1 MIDLDILKDH
11 GYTQAVMKSA
21 FTAKKPSDKIKKLTD
36 KMRNRIQE
44 GVSRSL
50 RDHKLYYSL
59 DLAWNAPLRQIS
71 PTLLHSLM
79 NKESDDKSVASALES
94 WGVSHLVEDHVS
106 AKGETTKALNLPRF
120 YQIFVPLVKAYVTIR
135 WARIFNDRNLV
146 PLFKF
151 EPQKSTQENRV
162 KGEVVTD
169 RVQLISQQYDY
180 PTVLSQSIFQMLHYG
195 YCFQFPKESWHSEK
209 QLERDSDGGEKETY
223 TKEGIRYHSPH
234 PARTFWD
241 VAHRP
246 SSFNSDTGCKFCGYW
261 TIKRYADVKNNPH
274 YYNTDKVTAGSIDW
288 LTTNP
293 NFGLYVNSG
302 YSGVVNFLKKET
314 GSMLMDREKEIQ
326 YYSSEHDDHSVL
338 VTEYFEKLNPK
349 KVGLFDYDYDVWFRF
364 CLAQDDTV
372 VYAEPLPYCPAIYY
386 GYDSNELQTINPSLS
401 LEILPF
407 QDHVGNMLTQYLL
420 SIKQNLTNLTFVDED
435 QVGSVTIDEIND
447 AGQNMYSTLNF
458 VGYSSR
464 KARVGQHDADKAFTS
479 FKFPQQNTQEVMNG
493 VRSILDILERVLV
506 LSAQEVGAAASHEQ
520 TAEEVRSI
528 ASYTSNRLQ
537 FTSSAV
543 DRAMYAWKNQ
553 IYNGLMAYGESEF
566 YAQLQT
572 PITRERLETLGFTV
586 EDADEGISSK
596 PVVAVRDKTA
606 MSLDSFTSV
615 RDGMDRI
622 NNTSSANV
630 MSQLFGAAMGN
641 PMVAQVVG
649 PEQAVGLLNQIFEL
663 AGVPRDFRLKMAKSV
678 EELEK
683 AQAEAQG
690 QQEGGGEGVAGLQEQ
705 LMGQFQE
712 AAQMLQQQ
720 VAEQLAQSSEAVRQ
734 QVLTEVGGVTEQIAG
749 QAQANANQLLRQA
762 QVIEQIAQTVGGG
775 GAPPEPPSPN
785 ALDTI

>member
-11 GYTQAVMKSA
+11 GYSQESLKSS
-21 FTAKKPSDKIKKLTD
+21 FTAEKKSDKVEKLVNRI
-36 KMRNRIQE
+36 RNRIQE
-44 GVSRSL
+44 GISRSL
-50 RDHKLYYSL
+50 RDHKLYYAL

-79 NKESDDKSVASALES
+79 NKEDDDASVANALES

-120 YQIFVPLVKAYVTIR
+120 YNIFVPLVKAYVTIR

-146 PLFKF
+146 PLFKY
-151 EPQKSTQENRV
+151 EPHKSTQVNRI
-162 KGEVVTD
+162 KGEVITD
-169 RVQLISQQYDY
+169 RVQIISQQYDY
-180 PTVLSQSIFQMLHYG
+180 SSTLSQSIFQMLHYG

-209 QLERDSDGGEKETY
+209 QLTRDTDGNEKEIY
-223 TKEGIRYHSPH
+223 TREGIRYHTPH

-246 SSFNSDTGCKFCGYW
+246 SSFNSDSGCKYSGYW
-261 TIKRYADVKNNPH
+261 TIKRYGDVNGNKY
-274 YYNTDKVTAGSIDW
+274 YYNKDKISAGSIDW
-288 LTTNP
+288 LTSNA

-302 YSGVVNFLKKET
+302 YSGTVKFLQKES
-314 GSMLMDREKEIQ
+314 GSLLLDREKDVQ
-326 YYSSEHDDHSVL
+326 YYTSEYDDYSVL
-338 VTEYFEKLNPK
+338 LTEYFEKLNPK
-349 KVGLFDYDYDVWFRF
+349 ETGLFDYDHDVWFRF

-372 VYAEPLPYCPAIYY
+372 VYAEPLPYCPSIYY

-407 QDHVGNMLTQYLL
+407 QDHVGNLLTQYLL

-435 QVGSVTIDEIND
+435 QVGSETVEQIND
-447 AGQNMYSTLNF
+447 AGQNMHSTLNF

-464 KARVGQHDADKAFTS
+464 QARIGQHDPDKAFTS
-479 FKFPQQNTQEVMNG
+479 FKFPQQNTSDVING

-543 DRAMYAWKNQ
+543 DRAIYAWKKQ
-553 IYNGLMAYGESEF
+553 VYDGLMAYGENQF

-572 PITRERLETLGFTV
+572 PVPREKLERLGFTV
-586 EDADEGISSK
+586 EDSDEGITSK
-596 PVVAVRDKTA
+596 AVLEVVDKTA
-606 MSLDSFTSV
+606 VALDSFSSV

-622 NNTSSANV
+622 NNPSSANV
-630 MSQLFGAAMGN
+630 MSQLFGAAMSN
-641 PMVAQVVG
+641 PAVAEVVG

-663 AGVPRDFRLKMAKSV
+663 AGVPRDFRLKMAKSI
-678 EELEK
+678 EELQASQEGEVDPQAQEQA
-683 AQAEAQG
+683 AQAG
-690 QQEGGGEGVAGLQEQ
+690 QEQ
-705 LMGQFQE
+705 LNTQFQQASQAIQE
-712 AAQMLQQQ
+712 Q
-720 VAEQLAQSSEAVRQ
+720 VAQQLMQASEAIRQ
-734 QVLTEVGGVTEQIAG
+734 QVITDVGGMTQQIAG
-749 QAQANANQLLRQA
+749 QSQANANQLLRQA
-762 QVIEQIAQTVGGG
+762 EIIQELVQRGGQQPQ
-775 GAPPEPPSPN
+775 PPQPQS
-785 ALDTI
+785 LDTI

>member
-11 GYTQAVMKSA
+11 GYTQAAMKSA

-209 QLERDSDGGEKETY
+209 QLERDSDGGERETY

-241 VAHRP
+241 VSHRP

-261 TIKRYADVKNNPH
+261 TIKRYADVKNNTH
-274 YYNTDKVTAGSIDW
+274 YYNTDKVSAGSIDW

-314 GSMLMDREKEIQ
+314 GSMLMDREKEVQ

-372 VYAEPLPYCPAIYY
+372 IYAEPLPYCPAVYY

-435 QVGSVTIDEIND
+435 QVGSETIDEIND

-690 QQEGGGEGVAGLQEQ
+690 QQEGGAQDVAGLQEQ

-734 QVLTEVGGVTEQIAG
+734 QVLTEVGGFTEQIAG

-762 QVIEQIAQTVGGG
+762 QVIEQIAQTVGSG

>member
-314 GSMLMDREKEIQ
+314 GSLLMDREKEIQ

-435 QVGSVTIDEIND
+435 QVGSETIDEIND